1 MLNVLL
7 VSALLVGHQGDA
19 QAPQRP
25 VFRAEAY
32 VVVCPNTFV
41 FVDKSRTSHGLA
53 PSHGLTADNFQ
64 AFVSK
69 QPVAV
74 DVSEDP
80 KQPGTYILSINPPS
94 ELRDGKSHEIH
105 VQRRKLPNPDDDQWH
120 DLNVKWTAVFAKPR
134 VGL

>member
-1 MLNVLL
+1 MLSILL
-7 VSALLVGHQGDA
+7 VSALLVGPQADA

-32 VVVCPNTFV
+32 VIVCPRV
-41 FVDKSRTSHGLA
+41 FMFFRRDRGGPSR
-53 PSHGLTADNFQ
+53 GLTSDDFQ
-64 AFVSK
+64 AFVNK

-80 KQPGTYILSINPPS
+80 KKPGTYILSINPPL

-105 VQRRKLPNPDDDQWH
+105 VQARKWPKPDDDQWH

-134 VGL
+134 LGL